1 MPLIKFETEEFVALP
16 KSGTPDCYATSKELP
31 KEQKAEAHIGF
42 ILDES
47 SSMARVW
54 QDTISGF
61 NYYIAQLREEVP
73 GAKMTF
79 ATFVA
84 DKVKVR
90 GEDKSIDEIL
100 PLNTKTY
107 TPYGSTPLVDSVMR
121 IISLVEQ
128 RVLVEPKLKPIIVVQ
143 TDGQENSSKNYT
155 MSYLCQVIKKKRA
168 EGWRFILITCGYN
181 PSNLC
186 ENMGIDP
193 AAAVEYGRGK
203 TKEAFKTI
211 SRLTTMSVKTGE
223 EVVFSLEDKR
233 RLK

>member
-1 MPLIKFETEEFVALP
+1 MPLIKFEEGIVDKKREKLIR
-16 KSGTPDCYATSKELP
+16 SLNTSLEP
-31 KEQKAEAHIGF
+31 ETQSPEAHIGF

-54 QDTISGF
+54 QDTITGF
-61 NYYIAQLREEVP
+61 NFYINQLREEVP
-73 GAKMTF
+73 GAKITF

-90 GEDKSIDEIL
+90 GDDKPIDEVL
-100 PLNTKTY
+100 PLNTKSY

-128 RVLVEPKLKPIIVVQ
+128 RVLVEPSLKPIIVVQ
-143 TDGQENSSKNYT
+143 TDGQENSSKSYT
-155 MSYLCQVIKKKRA
+155 MAQLCKVIKEKRA

-181 PSNLC
+181 PSTLC

-193 AAAVEYGRGK
+193 AAAVESGRGK
-203 TKEAFKTI
+203 TKEAFKTTA
-211 SRLTTMSVKTGE
+211 RLTTMSVKTGE

-233 RLK
+233 KLK